1 LAAPLTRLE
10 KLCSE
15 INQPLLLS
23 ESFATESGVPGERVG
38 RYSLRGVLREV
49 DVCKLHCTLY
59 SSYRIRDFINAVSIN
74 SSLSSEPIGLAMM
87 SLRTSKISAA
97 SEMLFSEAFTL
108 RFQHIGR

>member
-1 LAAPLTRLE
+1 M
-10 KLCSE
+10 
-15 INQPLLLS
+15 INYTGQSLPGSVFSLKS
-23 ESFATESGVPGERVG
+23 TSTYPFAVNIKRMS
-38 RYSLRGVLREV
+38 S
-49 DVCKLHCTLY
+49 CTLY